1 MKRIPMTA
9 AGFSLMQAEIKRL
22 RTVER
27 PEVIRAIAAAREHGD
42 ISENAEYH
50 TAKEHQSFIEGRMA
64 ELEDKVSRADVID
77 VSKLSGKD
85 IKFGATVRL
94 SDEDTEQRVTYQIV
108 GEVEAD
114 IKKGRLAVTSP
125 LARALIGR
133 SKGES
138 IEVETPRG
146 AKSYEIIK
154 VSYR

>member
-1 MKRIPMTA
+1 MTA

-22 RTVER
+22 KSVER
-27 PEVIRAIAAAREHGD
+27 PDVIRAIAAAREHGD

-50 TAKEHQSFIEGRMA
+50 AAKEHQSFIEGRMA

-94 SDEDTEQRVTYQIV
+94 SDEDTEERVTYQIV
-108 GEVEAD
+108 GEIEAD

-125 LARALIGR
+125 LARALIGK

-138 IEVETPRG
+138 VEVDTPRG

>member
-1 MKRIPMTA
+1 MTA
-9 AGFSLMQAEIKRL
+9 AGFSQIEAELKRL

-50 TAKEHQSFIEGRMA
+50 AAKERQAFIEGRMA

-77 VSKLSGKD
+77 VSKLSGKE
-85 IKFGATVRL
+85 IMFGATVRL
-94 SDEDTEQRVTYQIV
+94 SDEDTEERVTYQIV

-133 SKGES
+133 SKGDS
-138 IEVETPRG
+138 VEVDTPSG
-146 AKSYEIIK
+146 AKSFEIIR

>member
-1 MKRIPMTA
+1 MTA
-9 AGFSLMQAEIKRL
+9 AGFSLIEAEIKRL

-27 PEVIRAIAAAREHGD
+27 PGVIRAIAAAREHGD

-50 TAKEHQSFIEGRMA
+50 AAKEHQSFIEGRMA

-94 SDEDTEQRVTYQIV
+94 SDEDTEERVTYQIV

-114 IKKGRLAVTSP
+114 VKKGRLAVTSP

-133 SKGES
+133 SKGDS
-138 IEVETPRG
+138 VEVETPRG

-154 VSYR
+154 VSFR

>member
-1 MKRIPMTA
+1 MTA

-22 RTVER
+22 KMVER
-27 PEVIRAIAAAREHGD
+27 PDVIRAIAAAREHGD

-50 TAKEHQSFIEGRMA
+50 AAKEHQSFIEGRMA

-94 SDEDTEQRVTYQIV
+94 SDEDTEKRVTYQIV

-133 SKGES
+133 SKGDS
-138 IEVETPRG
+138 VEVDTPRG

>member
-1 MKRIPMTA
+1 MTA

-50 TAKEHQSFIEGRMA
+50 AAKEHQSFIEGRMA
-64 ELEDKVSRADVID
+64 QLEDKVSRADVID

-94 SDEDTEQRVTYQIV
+94 SDEDTEKRVTYQIV

-133 SKGES
+133 SKGDS
-138 IEVETPRG
+138 VEVDTPRG

>member
-1 MKRIPMTA
+1 MTA
-9 AGFSLMQAEIKRL
+9 AGFSLIETELRRL
-22 RTVER
+22 KTVER
-27 PEVIRAIAAAREHGD
+27 PAVIRAIAAAREHGD
-42 ISENAEYH
+42 IAENAEYH
-50 TAKEHQSFIEGRMA
+50 AAKERQSFIEGRMA
-64 ELEDKVSRADVID
+64 ELEDKISRADVID

-108 GEVEAD
+108 GEIEAD

-138 IEVETPRG
+138 VEVDTPRG

>member
-1 MKRIPMTA
+1 MTA
-9 AGFSLMQAEIKRL
+9 AGFSLIEAEIKRL

-27 PEVIRAIAAAREHGD
+27 PGVIRAIAAAREHGD

-50 TAKEHQSFIEGRMA
+50 AAKEHQSFIEGRMA

-94 SDEDTEQRVTYQIV
+94 SDEDTEERVTYQIV

-138 IEVETPRG
+138 VEVETPRG

>member
-1 MKRIPMTA
+1 MTA
-9 AGFSLMQAEIKRL
+9 AGFSLIEAEIKRL

-27 PEVIRAIAAAREHGD
+27 PGVIRAIAAAREHGD

-50 TAKEHQSFIEGRMA
+50 AAKEHQSFIEGRMA

-108 GEVEAD
+108 GEIEAD

-138 IEVETPRG
+138 VEVDTPRG

>member
-1 MKRIPMTA
+1 MTV

-50 TAKEHQSFIEGRMA
+50 AAKEHQSFIEGRMA

-108 GEVEAD
+108 GEIEAD

-138 IEVETPRG
+138 VEVDTPRG

>member
-1 MKRIPMTA
+1 MTA

-22 RTVER
+22 KMVER
-27 PEVIRAIAAAREHGD
+27 PDVIRAIAAAREHGD

-50 TAKEHQSFIEGRMA
+50 AAKEHQSFIEGRMA

-94 SDEDTEQRVTYQIV
+94 SDEDTEERVTYQIV
-108 GEVEAD
+108 GEIEAD

-125 LARALIGR
+125 LARALIGK

-138 IEVETPRG
+138 VEVDTPRG

>member
-1 MKRIPMTA
+1 MTA
-9 AGFSLMQAEIKRL
+9 AGFSLIETELKRL

-27 PEVIRAIAAAREHGD
+27 PAVIRAIAAARDHGD

-50 TAKEHQSFIEGRMA
+50 AAKERQSFIEGRMA

-94 SDEDTEQRVTYQIV
+94 SDEDTEKRVTYQIV

-133 SKGES
+133 SKGDS
-138 IEVETPRG
+138 VEVDTPRG
-146 AKSYEIIK
+146 AKSYEIIR

>member
-1 MKRIPMTA
+1 MTA
-9 AGFSLMQAEIKRL
+9 AGLSLIETELKRL

-27 PEVIRAIAAAREHGD
+27 PAVIRAIAVAREHGD
-42 ISENAEYH
+42 ITENAEH
-50 TAKEHQSFIEGRMA
+50 HAAKERQAFIEGRMA

-94 SDEDTEQRVTYQIV
+94 SDEDTGKRVTYKIV

-114 IKKGRLAVTSP
+114 IEKGRLAVTSP

-133 SKGES
+133 SKGDS
-138 IEVETPRG
+138 VEVDTPRG